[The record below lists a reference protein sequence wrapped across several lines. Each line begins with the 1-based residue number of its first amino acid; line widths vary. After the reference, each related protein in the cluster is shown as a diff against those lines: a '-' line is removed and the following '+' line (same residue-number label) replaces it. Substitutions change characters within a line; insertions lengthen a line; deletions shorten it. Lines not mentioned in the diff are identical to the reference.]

1 MTTLVDA
8 NVLID
13 LIEGTSD
20 WYGWSEQH
28 FLQAASVG
36 RLFINAIVYAEIAR
50 DFAAQSDVADFLR
63 ELRIAADPI
72 DLDMAFQASQA
83 HARYREA
90 GGQRSATL
98 PDFFIG
104 AHAHVRGWTLL
115 TRDSKHI
122 QTYFPDVKL
131 ISPSA

>member
-36 RLFINAIVYAEIAR
+36 PLFINAIVYAEIAR

-63 ELRIAADPI
+63 ELRIGADPI

-115 TRDSKHI
+115 TRDSKRI